1 MKFAFTHSMASSVE
15 PNLSRPALRMS
26 STALFEVRFEQR
38 HDAILKLVEFL
49 CIDLAAENVVPI

>member
-1 MKFAFTHSMASSVE
+1 
-15 PNLSRPALRMS
+15 MS